1 MGTLLQYVDDLLA
14 ATTTE
19 ADCAQW
25 TVGLLN
31 FLGLSGYKVSQ
42 QKAQVIQQQVTYLG
56 FEISGGQRELGK
68 GQKEAIGHTPLPG
81 TVKELRTFL
90 ASFLSGEISEPVV
103 HDCLKTTEAVYS
115 SRPNLKEEPLHDA
128 EDSWYTDRSSFVKHG
143 ERQAGYAVTTTQK
156 VIEAKSLPA
165 QKAEIIALTRALE
178 LARGKKVNIW
188 TDSKDAFGVVHAHGA
203 IWKER
208 GLLTA
213 QGKYIKH
220 AKEILNLLAAVN
232 LPEKVAIM
240 PCKGHQKGNTDQE
253 IGSKLADSEARKTAE
268 KGKVMAAL
276 IPDGKLQIPNSDLE
290 PDKYSK
296 EDKKLINDLEGN
308 KGKDGWFYIP
318 DG

>member
-156 VIEAKSLPA
+156 NFAGKP
-165 QKAEIIALTRALE
+165 LE
-178 LARGKKVNIW
+178 EKWNGLFQV
-188 TDSKDAFGVVHAHGA
+188 
-203 IWKER
+203 
-208 GLLTA
+208 LLTTFTT
-213 QGKYIKH
+213 IKI
-220 AKEILNLLAAVN
+220 KEQPAWIHYSRIKKAPASWTV
-232 LPEKVAIM
+232 ES
-240 PCKGHQKGNTDQE
+240 Q
-253 IGSKLADSEARKTAE
+253 SS
-268 KGKVMAAL
+268 
-276 IPDGKLQIPNSDLE
+276 LQIKIERTL
-290 PDKYSK
+290 
-296 EDKKLINDLEGN
+296 
-308 KGKDGWFYIP
+308 
-318 DG
+318 